1 MIAVGDQ
8 LLSIDRHDVEASRI
22 EDLSYLLPGPEG
34 SEVCFPMMAAVHQS
48 AVQPCAK
55 PCEWSNSVTER
66 FRLTRVDG

>member
-34 SEVCFPMMAAVHQS
+34 SEVCFPRMAACTH
-48 AVQPCAK
+48 P
-55 PCEWSNSVTER
+55 
-66 FRLTRVDG
+66 L